1 MLIGT
6 ALVAGCSFCFLNQ
19 PASVSQHGQSVQVLT
34 VALSLSTATTEV
46 EPVAHLILDVEIQP
60 EEEEVEEAPTEV
72 VLAIA
77 EEAPH
82 AVVLAIAEEAP
93 HAASLI
99 TEDIQEATI
108 YFIRE
113 SIYYCRYYPDV

>member
-34 VALSLSTATTEV
+34 VTLSLPTATTEV

-82 AVVLAIAEEAP
+82 A
-93 HAASLI
+93 ASLI